1 MHFVILAGICG
12 DFTSWGPCVV
22 TLIRMDL
29 QLKERVI
36 LVVGGHGLLGSA
48 VVKRLR
54 AEGAIAIPASR
65 NSTDGVV
72 MDAMSDESV
81 DAAVASVI
89 AEHGRIDGLVM
100 TAATV
105 PTITDPKLHSEPSRV
120 LDGIDTKAMTFLR
133 VANAV
138 LPSMTAAGYGRVVG
152 VSGQNASL
160 TANMTGSL
168 RNAALIIASK
178 HLADQ
183 VAGTGVTVN
192 AISPGVITHT
202 PIPDVQMGSSG
213 QSSPDEIADLIAFL
227 ISPLSRPLS
236 GESIAVGHRLRG
248 MTGL

>member
-1 MHFVILAGICG
+1 
-12 DFTSWGPCVV
+12 
-22 TLIRMDL
+22 MDL

-105 PTITDPKLHSEPSRV
+105 PRP
-120 LDGIDTKAMTFLR
+120 
-133 VANAV
+133 
-138 LPSMTAAGYGRVVG
+138 
-152 VSGQNASL
+152 ASPR
-160 TANMTGSL
+160 A
-168 RNAALIIASK
+168 
-178 HLADQ
+178 
-183 VAGTGVTVN
+183 
-192 AISPGVITHT
+192 
-202 PIPDVQMGSSG
+202 
-213 QSSPDEIADLIAFL
+213 
-227 ISPLSRPLS
+227 
-236 GESIAVGHRLRG
+236 
-248 MTGL
+248 